1 MLRPIRLILILV
13 GIVSIFGGC
22 DKEKLPS
29 RDNIPI
35 LKQNLYALEQAIN
48 TRNRAAI
55 DSLLSVEVL
64 DVGQDSDSL
73 LRFVYGPT
81 DDFPF
86 YRLGNYNIFYDND
99 IAVINCY
106 IMDSTEQTDRPLRLQ
121 YQYDEGLWLLKEFRV
136 GDTDTTD
143 LKLL

>member
-1 MLRPIRLILILV
+1 MLRSIWLILV
-13 GIVSIFGGC
+13 LVGLVSIFGGC

-29 RDNIPI
+29 RDHIPI

-48 TRNRAAI
+48 ARNRAAV
-55 DSLLSVEVL
+55 DSLLSVEIL

-73 LRFVYGPT
+73 LRLVYGPT

-86 YRLGNYNIFYDND
+86 YRLGNYDIFYDNN

-121 YQYDEGLWLLKEFRV
+121 YKHKEELWLIKEFRV
-136 GDTDTTD
+136 GDSDTAD
-143 LKLL
+143 L